1 MCAFIICE
9 LVYMVDILI
18 LCACIWVLLTNAS
31 ASCGGSKFVAKLQ
44 RNFKFCPVHVSMNA
58 DGRLSH
64 ALPNYKVKV
73 QIVGMYR
80 AKIENFAA
88 NFLSRRRSIRQ

>member
-1 MCAFIICE
+1 
-9 LVYMVDILI
+9 
-18 LCACIWVLLTNAS
+18 
-31 ASCGGSKFVAKLQ
+31 
-44 RNFKFCPVHVSMNA
+44 MNA

-73 QIVGMYR
+73 QKLGMYR

-88 NFLSRRRSIRQ
+88 NFLPRRRSIRQ